1 MRCIRAVCLLFAT
14 LWGFTLPAQDVGFR
28 MKSVS
33 PDFLWKGASAAAGTF
48 ANVNS
53 VSETLYFP
61 ADHSSVPVC
70 ARRLSD
76 ARVQSFGGGTYTA
89 PNSQTIHSEAG
100 TREQVSAGGGIA
112 YSQPLPP
119 QYNTDLPAEE
129 IPAAAVQR
137 QPRKTVAYG
146 NSRYYT
152 VEAQQHT
159 ATASAYPVYR
169 PMLTQVGAQQATAM
183 AWTSES
189 ATAPIRRS
197 NGTDDD
203 WTDLTSPT
211 QSDKS
216 PVGEA
221 WALLAFALL
230 YAGYTFLHRK
240 KTKNLNKSTF

>member
-1 MRCIRAVCLLFAT
+1 MRACSRSEEGHTPHRIAKQSIQKPV
-14 LWGFTLPAQDVGFR
+14 PANRYRQ
-28 MKSVS
+28 
-33 PDFLWKGASAAAGTF
+33 
-48 ANVNS
+48 
-53 VSETLYFP
+53 
-61 ADHSSVPVC
+61 
-70 ARRLSD
+70 
-76 ARVQSFGGGTYTA
+76 
-89 PNSQTIHSEAG
+89 
-100 TREQVSAGGGIA
+100 GGGIA

-159 ATASAYPVYR
+159 ATASSYPVYR

>member
-14 LWGFTLPAQDVGFR
+14 LWGFTGTAQDVGFK

-33 PDFLWKGASAAAGTF
+33 PDFLWKDASADAGTF

-183 AWTSES
+183 AWTSEDDAYS
-189 ATAPIRRS
+189 PGGRTRR
-197 NGTDDD
+197 G
-203 WTDLTSPT
+203 LTPGL
-211 QSDKS
+211 SDPNRDKAS

-240 KTKNLNKSTF
+240 KTENLNNSTF

>member
-14 LWGFTLPAQDVGFR
+14 LWGFTGPAQAVGFR

-33 PDFLWKGASAAAGTF
+33 PDFLWKGASADAGTF

-61 ADHSSVPVC
+61 EDYATLPVC

-89 PNSQTIHSEAG
+89 PHNQIANFNAG
-100 TREQVSAGGGIA
+100 TYEHVSAGGGITH
-112 YSQPLPP
+112 SQTLPF
-119 QYNTDLPAEE
+119 QHTNMPAEE
-129 IPAAAVQR
+129 MPAAAVQQ
-137 QPRKTVAYG
+137 QPRKIVAYG

-152 VEAQQHT
+152 VAEQQHT
-159 ATASAYPVYR
+159 AAAYAYPVYR

-183 AWTSES
+183 AWTSEDDAYS
-189 ATAPIRRS
+189 PGGRTRR
-197 NGTDDD
+197 G
-203 WTDLTSPT
+203 LTPGL
-211 QSDKS
+211 SDPNRDKAS

-240 KTKNLNKSTF
+240 KTENLNNSTF